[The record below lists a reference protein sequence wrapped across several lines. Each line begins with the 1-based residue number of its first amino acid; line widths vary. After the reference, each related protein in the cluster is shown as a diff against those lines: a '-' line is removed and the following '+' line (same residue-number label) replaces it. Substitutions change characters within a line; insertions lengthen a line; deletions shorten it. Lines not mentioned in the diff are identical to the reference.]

1 MASTGVV
8 RDGVSWVLAQLSKA
22 TVLLQLLAPVASLL
36 LAPVRGATL
45 RLVDSR
51 WWIADLKTWGAPPA
65 RATA

>member
-51 WWIADLKTWGAPPA
+51 WWIADL
-65 RATA
+65 